1 MHLAAGV
8 QSESLTQTVQPVEE
22 LLWNFVALQIAVR
35 AAAAAVVASAVEQSA
50 LPDLT
55 PTCTSNNMGKQQQLN
70 DVLRLLRQQ
79 CGALQNIVP
88 SASVEQVR
96 TACLGCMSACPTTG
110 YTR

>member
-8 QSESLTQTVQPVEE
+8 QSESLTPTVQPVEE
-22 LLWNFVALQIAVR
+22 LLWNCIALQLAVR
-35 AAAAAVVASAVEQSA
+35 AAAAAVVAVEQSA
-50 LPDLT
+50 LPDLA

-88 SASVEQVR
+88 SASVEQVK